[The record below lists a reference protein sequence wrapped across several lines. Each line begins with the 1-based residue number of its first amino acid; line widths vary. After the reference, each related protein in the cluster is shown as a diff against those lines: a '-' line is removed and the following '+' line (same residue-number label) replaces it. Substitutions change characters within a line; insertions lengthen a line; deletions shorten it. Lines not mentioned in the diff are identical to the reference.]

1 MFKVKT
7 TRFGEIDVP
16 ENEVIHLPLGLIGF
30 PELKKY
36 VLLDHDK
43 ESPFK
48 WFQSLEDGAIAFV
61 LIDPLLFKPD
71 YVAEVT
77 DNELTELD
85 VQTEEDLVIS
95 VIVTVPSNPQN
106 MTANLKAP
114 LIFNLKNRRGKQV
127 ILNTSQFNTRHN
139 IMDEVRER
147 VGAGE
152 AATVKE
158 AVEKAKIEKE
168 KESQTKSKVVNESKT
183 WSATRIIEH
192 RPGGRLDYP
201 SMIQSATGA
210 IHLTY
215 SYELKT
221 IKHVE
226 LNEEWVR
233 QQP

>member
-1 MFKVKT
+1 MLKVKT

-16 ENEVIHLPLGLIGF
+16 DTDVIHLPLGLIGF
-30 PELKKY
+30 PELKRY

-85 VQTEEDLVIS
+85 VHAEEDLVIS

-127 ILNTSQFNTRHN
+127 ILNTSQYNTRHN

-147 VGAGE
+147 VGTQE
-152 AATVKE
+152 AQTVQE
-158 AVEKAKIEKE
+158 AVQQAKTE
-168 KESQTKSKVVNESKT
+168 KESQTKTKAANEK
-183 WSATRIIEH
+183 
-192 RPGGRLDYP
+192 
-201 SMIQSATGA
+201 
-210 IHLTY
+210 
-215 SYELKT
+215 K
-221 IKHVE
+221 
-226 LNEEWVR
+226 
-233 QQP
+233 